1 MEYFTIIRFFGLFIV
16 SLYVYVKIL
25 DIQNLSKVKIAAAIV
40 FSLLMSVPMII
51 LPPLHLV
58 GMLAFVA
65 IAARV
70 KASLMISSVVISVGV
85 SLGMDSLARLVT
97 VLFDVIYIVVTG
109 TPLLGRT
116 YHNVFEAVIVSTV
129 LILLIVFVHYL
140 FKIKRLKKGILFWEN
155 KEAVRIGLVF
165 SVFIMIN
172 MVISGITVQGNMYNE
187 AAGSI
192 LLHFTLVASNICIL
206 GIYFWWRYHTTA
218 LYQQQLKER
227 TIQEQQAEME
237 EKDMQIKSLLE
248 SNNFLSKTVHRDNKL
263 IPAMYNAVNSCLNHS
278 EGAKADTKGIDIL
291 GELEEIMQERE
302 GMILQVQR
310 EHKVLPSTKIER
322 IDAILNYMLAK
333 ATENNIEFDFVL
345 ARDIQDMAERV
356 ISKQKLETLL
366 ADLIENAIIATSY
379 SAYKRIQVTMGI
391 VEDCLEIRIQ
401 DSGIPFEAET
411 FANLGLKKA
420 TTHADTGGSG
430 IGYMT
435 IFEILGESGAS
446 LTIREY
452 AAENYAFTKS
462 IKVQFDEKAEY
473 TVYAFEAGEYRLVV
487 ERQIERVP
495 NA

>member
-1 MEYFTIIRFFGLFIV
+1 MDYFLILRFFGLFIV
-16 SLYVYVKIL
+16 SLYIYVKIL
-25 DIQNLSKVKIAAAIV
+25 DIQNLSKAKVIAAIV

-65 IAARV
+65 ITARV

-116 YHNVFEAVIVSTV
+116 YHNIFEAVIVSTV
-129 LILLIVFVHYL
+129 LILLIVFVRYL
-140 FKIKRLKKGILFWEN
+140 FGIKRLKKGILFWEN

-165 SVFIMIN
+165 SIFIMIN
-172 MVISGITVQGNMYNE
+172 MIISGITVQGNMYNE
-187 AAGSI
+187 VAGSI
-192 LLHFTLVASNICIL
+192 LLHFTLVASNICTL

-227 TIQEQQAEME
+227 TIQEQQAEIE

-263 IPAMYNAVNSCLNHS
+263 IPAMYEAVNSCLNHS
-278 EGAKADTKGIDIL
+278 EDTTVNTKGIDIL

-310 EHKVLPSTKIER
+310 ERKVLPSTKIER
-322 IDAILNYMLAK
+322 IDTILNYMLSK

-345 ARDIQDMAERV
+345 ANNIKGIAENV
-356 ISKQKLETLL
+356 ISKQKLEILL

-391 VEDCLEIRIQ
+391 VDDFLEISVQ

-411 FANLGLKKA
+411 LANLGLRKA
-420 TTHADTGGSG
+420 TTHGDTGGSG

-435 IFEILGESGAS
+435 IFEILNESDSS
-446 LTIREY
+446 LTITEY
-452 AAENYAFTKS
+452 APEDYAFTKT
-462 IKVQFDEKAEY
+462 ITIRFDGKSEY
-473 TVYAFEAGEYRLVV
+473 ATKFV
-487 ERQIERVP
+487 
-495 NA
+495 